1 MYFISCQSLF
11 LTDGFYIDF
20 MEVEREYISYSI
32 LLVDI
37 CMVNRFKNNSGLH
50 TRVHGCSVEA
60 KLDVSLKFTF
70 FLFALMLKFV
80 NVVVMVR
87 QELRGYVEICVTAVI
102 HLFVKSWEFNIKLK
116 FRYGL
121 RVKVS
126 FQQRCLCVLLM
137 CQCYVLVY

>member
-20 MEVEREYISYSI
+20 MEVEREYISNSI

-50 TRVHGCSVEA
+50 TRVHGCSVEG

-70 FLFALMLKFV
+70 FLFALIIKFV
-80 NVVVMVR
+80 NLVVMVC

-137 CQCYVLVY
+137 CQCYVLIY